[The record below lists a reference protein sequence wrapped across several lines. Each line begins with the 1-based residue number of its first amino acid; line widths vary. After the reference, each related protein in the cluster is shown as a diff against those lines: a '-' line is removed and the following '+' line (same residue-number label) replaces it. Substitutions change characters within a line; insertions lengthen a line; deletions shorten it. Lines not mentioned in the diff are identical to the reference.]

1 MSVGLAFVLWI
12 LIVNIEDPTTTRT
25 FRVEVDILNENAI
38 ESSGRVFT
46 ILEGKEVD
54 VMVKGNKSF
63 VDSLKQSD
71 IKATADLNY
80 ISFTGSVDIEP
91 DCTKYTNTEY
101 TLTLPREKHVRVE
114 LEEVAEDRFPIQ
126 FNIIGKVPDGYYVAA
141 NLMKSSPGMITIRD
155 GKTVINKINSV
166 LVDVNVSKR
175 TGDFIV
181 TAEPKAYNSD
191 GEVIV
196 SPNMQFSNNEVEV
209 QISVLP
215 TKTVPVNVALEG
227 DVAYGYQITDMV
239 YEPNQVLIAGK
250 EEDLDK
256 ISSIDI
262 KIPIE
267 GATATIEEVV
277 KLEEVLPENIIVADK
292 NTTVAVEVKI
302 ESLNSKEFTFTSN
315 DISVKFPPNIITYSY
330 EDTSKVYK
338 VKVLGNKELLDTLT
352 IENIKPTIDLTNVS
366 FGTHQVE
373 LKFNEDL
380 LVEIIG
386 EDKVSVIISDPTVVP
401 PAPTVEPTVSPSVPP
416 DEPEDTDT
424 VTEPIE

>member
-155 GKTVINKINSV
+155 GKTVINKINTV

-181 TAEPKAYNSD
+181 TVEPKAYNSD

-196 SPNMQFSNNEVEV
+196 SPNMQFSNSEVEV
-209 QISVLP
+209 QVSVLP

-239 YEPNQVLIAGK
+239 YEPNQLLIAGK
-250 EEDLDK
+250 EEDLEK
-256 ISSIDI
+256 ITSIDI

-267 GATATIEEVV
+267 GATTTIEEVV

-315 DISVKFPPNIITYSY
+315 DISVKFPQNIITYSY
-330 EDTSKVYK
+330 EDTSKIYK
-338 VKVLGNKELLDTLT
+338 VKVLGNQELLDTLT

-366 FGTHQVE
+366 YGTHQVE

-380 LVEIIG
+380 LVEVIG
-386 EDKVSVIISDPTVVP
+386 EDKVSIIISDPTVATP
-401 PAPTVEPTVSPSVPP
+401 EPTVSPTAPP
-416 DEPEDTDT
+416 EEPEPTDI
-424 VTEPIE
+424 VTDPTQ